1 MFRTAFGRL
10 SVAAAPLQRSA
21 MGPSLAMAMST
32 MPSAKPCPDFSSGP
46 CKKRPGWS
54 TDVYKTG
61 GGSDHRHHHR
71 PPRL

>member
-10 SVAAAPLQRSA
+10 TVAAAPLQRSA